1 VRRSAPFPPKL
12 LPSAASWRLHER
24 ALKVNYI
31 KHHVCIASIPCRE
44 LLRLSCNMWIWELR
58 RVMSFS
64 RFSMVSALR
73 PCISKSFLDFV
84 LDYLHYL
91 QPRSISISYERTYT
105 YMHETP
111 IDTQFPATSTIG
123 HESLAAPPHRPSSVF
138 FVLSALPL
146 LPAI

>member
-1 VRRSAPFPPKL
+1 MRRPAPLPPKSL
-12 LPSAASWRLHER
+12 LSAASWRLHEH

-44 LLRLSCNMWIWELR
+44 LLRWSCNIWIWELR
-58 RVMSFS
+58 RILSFS

-73 PCISKSFLDFV
+73 PCISKSVLDLV

-91 QPRSISISYERTYT
+91 LPHSITISYERTY
-105 YMHETP
+105 MHATP
-111 IDTQFPATSTIG
+111 TDTQFPATSTIG

-138 FVLSALPL
+138 FVLLALPL